1 MGWDVMMKM
10 VGKVKTFDT
19 GFGERRDTEVESK
32 WQNVI
37 FFGLSK
43 KVLRKW
49 FVFMYLLGEWC
60 HVGMIKFSIDYRERE
75 F

>member
-1 MGWDVMMKM
+1 MMEGKQQHCISCRGWDVMMKM

-37 FFGLSK
+37 FFVFEIRFSENGLC
-43 KVLRKW
+43 L
-49 FVFMYLLGEWC
+49 C
-60 HVGMIKFSIDYRERE
+60 IYRL
-75 F
+75 